1 MQSGTPFAGFR
12 IRLIYGA
19 LGLALCAICATGVN
33 IWLIRRRERGTGSAM
48 WGRLWI
54 AVVWG
59 QPLALALAALVALR
73 FDPLLP
79 YVTLTLRSCCSL
91 LLPIAAM
98 TLRGGMRLATALAL
112 ALLAGTNVFT
122 HGIFPADAMAM
133 AVNMALFAG
142 SLSLGLSPCGTTR
155 NIAL

>member
-1 MQSGTPFAGFR
+1 MFPKKVYKYCAAQRRMQSGTPFAGFR

-79 YVTLTLRSCCSL
+79 YVTLTLAFL
-91 LLPIAAM
+91 
-98 TLRGGMRLATALAL
+98 
-112 ALLAGTNVFT
+112 
-122 HGIFPADAMAM
+122 
-133 AVNMALFAG
+133 LFAAVADSG
-142 SLSLGLSPCGTTR
+142 NDATGR
-155 NIAL
+155 NAFGYSSCTGVVGRHQRFHVWNFSG